1 MISLHYPAA
10 HFAKFHEDDLLCW
23 QPEGGRGAADYW
35 MLTSWSMLY
44 AHATERSQFCPQL
57 RTMFSSRR
65 RNVIEVDAVFNAMRR
80 CGSAGKIVQEPEQV
94 ETLFS
99 GTLIAAKPVCD
110 AALAASSVREFCV
123 PDTRNPRG

>member
-44 AHATERSQFCPQL
+44 AHAAERSQFCPQL

-94 ETLFS
+94 Q
-99 GTLIAAKPVCD
+99 
-110 AALAASSVREFCV
+110 ALSLAL
-123 PDTRNPRG
+123 